1 MSSKPWLLLV
11 VAAAAAAHKQS
22 QLPSSGHSCDVAIP
36 STPTFDY
43 GNFTYPASPIA
54 TTKPVSNKATPTPV
68 STYALHYSDVSSQF
82 ANLSST
88 TWPNWTPTFP
98 LPSQSDESNP
108 YGTAALTNLW
118 QAARPTNFTRG
129 IYSTAVS
136 ATPVPSKELIPPPP
150 LYFTPHSCYK
160 FPKDFIF
167 GAGGSAS
174 QIEGAVADEGKS
186 PSLQDVLAN
195 IISLAPG
202 AVSGLLASPGSG
214 GPVGDY
220 VTGEHYYLYKQDI
233 ERLAAMGLKYLYLTI
248 PWTRIL
254 PFALPG
260 TPVNTKALDHYDD
273 VINCLLE
280 HGIQPNVGLTHFD
293 TPLQFFGGSSNYL
306 LNLAAL
312 QSSSTYGIGGISFGY
327 SNETFVESF
336 VNYAQIVMAR
346 YADRVPL
353 WNTFN
358 EPQIGCS
365 DGVAVKNVLEAHARV
380 YHYYKDTLKGKGK
393 VSMKMGITPAV
404 PRDASNQSHV
414 EAANYFSDL
423 YSGAL
428 LRPLALGEDYPEAF
442 KLSVPDYVPL
452 SKTDL
457 EYMNGTMDFISLDA
471 YSAPVIEP
479 VVSNLTACAT
489 AYNKTTN
496 PYRSFPIC
504 VNASSSVPPS
514 HGDWSVGYSPYGSPT
529 YYDSPLNL
537 RTQLKYTYATYRLPV
552 FISEF
557 GLSLPAPPGGR
568 LQDNLFNQPASEY
581 LLSYLNEVLKA
592 IWEDG
597 VDVMGALVWNW
608 ADDWE
613 FGSFAQGF
621 GLQFVNFTTQER
633 RYRRS
638 FFDVMGF
645 VEGRRME

>member
-1 MSSKPWLLLV
+1 MYQRLCLILF
-11 VAAAAAAHKQS
+11 AAAATAHTQPQS
-22 QLPSSGHSCDVAIP
+22 HGSGHSCEATLS

-43 GNFTYPASPIA
+43 SNFTYPQISLAK
-54 TTKPVSNKATPTPV
+54 TKPVSNEITPTPAA
-68 STYALHYSDVSSQF
+68 TYALHYSDVSSQF
-82 ANLSST
+82 DNLSST
-88 TWPNWTPTFP
+88 TWPNWTPAFP
-98 LPSQSDESNP
+98 LPSQSDEANP
-108 YGTAALTNLW
+108 YGNAALTNLW
-118 QAARPTNFTRG
+118 QAANPVNFTRG
-129 IYSTAVS
+129 IYSTTVS
-136 ATPVPSKELIPPPP
+136 PTPVPSTELVPPPP
-150 LYFTPHSCYK
+150 LYFTPESCYK

-167 GAGGSAS
+167 GAAGSAS

-195 IISLAPG
+195 ILR
-202 AVSGLLASPGSG
+202 SG

-220 VTGEHYYLYKQDI
+220 GTGEHYYLYKQDI
-233 ERLAAMGLKYLYLTI
+233 ERLAAMGLKNLYLTI
-248 PWTRIL
+248 PMTRIL

-260 TPVNTKALDHYDD
+260 TPVNSQALDHYDD

-280 HGIQPNVGLTHFD
+280 HGIQPNVGLAHFD
-293 TPLQFFGGSSNYL
+293 TPLQFYGGSSDYL
-306 LNLAAL
+306 LNLATL

-327 SNETFVESF
+327 SNETFVDSF

-346 YADRVPL
+346 YGDRVPL
-353 WNTFN
+353 WNTYN

-365 DGVAVKNVLEAHARV
+365 DGVAVNNVLVAHARV
-380 YHYYKDTLKGKGK
+380 YHYYKETLKGKGK
-393 VSMKMGITPAV
+393 ISMKMGITPAV
-404 PRDASNQSHV
+404 PRDASNHSHV

-428 LRPLALGEDYPEAF
+428 LRPLALGQDYPQAF
-442 KLSVPDYVPL
+442 KLSVPDHVPL
-452 SKTDL
+452 SQADL

-471 YSAPVIEP
+471 YSAPVVEP
-479 VVSNLTACAT
+479 VASNLTACAT
-489 AYNKTTN
+489 SYNKTTN
-496 PYRSFPIC
+496 PYRNFPIC
-504 VNASSSVPPS
+504 VNASSTVPAAD
-514 HGDWSVGYSPYGSPT
+514 GDWSIGYSPYGSPT
-529 YYDSPLNL
+529 YYDSPHNL
-537 RTQLKYTYATYRLPV
+537 RTQLRYTYTTYKLPV

-621 GLQFVNFTTQER
+621 GLQYVNFTTQER

-645 VEGRRME
+645 VESRRME